1 MAGTAAASC
10 VSAGSAGSGTRQPW
24 SRARSVGFSK
34 SVVPDQWRLLYSLNA
49 VVGVIDGFRWAILG
63 GESTRY
69 IPGFFLSWCVSVF
82 FLWLGIRR
90 FRGMEKRFA
99 DLIRAEGEMAW

>member
-24 SRARSVGFSK
+24 SRARSVGFST
-34 SVVPDQWRLLYSLNA
+34 SVVPGQWRLLYSVKP
-49 VVGVIDGFRWAILG
+49 VVGVIDGFRWTIRGGEAILH
-63 GESTRY
+63 
-69 IPGFFLSWCVSVF
+69 IPGFLLSWCVIVF
-82 FLWLGIRR
+82 VLSLGIRR

-99 DLIRAEGEMAW
+99 DLI